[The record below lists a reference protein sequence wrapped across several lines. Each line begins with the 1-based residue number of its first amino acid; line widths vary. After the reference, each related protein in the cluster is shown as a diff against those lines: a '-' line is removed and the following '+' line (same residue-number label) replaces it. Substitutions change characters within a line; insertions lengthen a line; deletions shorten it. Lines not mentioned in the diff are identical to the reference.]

1 MVRLQCEFD
10 SRCRL
15 ILKENAQHDC
25 YKCSAPDRF
34 NLCDCECS
42 PVFKSTDLTKAVR
55 DKMLARA
62 FKGAFLTVTGGW
74 FFFELFMIMRIEPSF
89 EVYRIVMLIIVIIS
103 LIVFGLNL
111 KVQNQRPE

>member
-1 MVRLQCEFD
+1 MIVISAVL
-10 SRCRL
+10 L
-15 ILKENAQHDC
+15 IVLIYAIVNAVQ
-25 YKCSAPDRF
+25 F
-34 NLCDCECS
+34 
-42 PVFKSTDLTKAVR
+42 FKSTDLSKAVR

-62 FKGAFLTVTGGW
+62 FKGAFITVTGGW

-103 LIVFGLNL
+103 LIIFGLNL

>member
-1 MVRLQCEFD
+1 MIVISAVL
-10 SRCRL
+10 L
-15 ILKENAQHDC
+15 IVLIYAIVNAVQ
-25 YKCSAPDRF
+25 F
-34 NLCDCECS
+34 
-42 PVFKSTDLTKAVR
+42 FKSTDLSKAVR

-74 FFFELFMIMRIEPSF
+74 FFFELFMIMRISPSF
-89 EVYRIVMLIIVIIS
+89 EVYRIVMLILVIIS